1 MTDKAKEAR
10 QRAEALFR
18 KQEQATLEDA
28 ARGGRAAEAKA
39 TEERSAR
46 LKAARL
52 AHEAANKKA

>member
-1 MTDKAKEAR
+1 MTEKAKEAR

-18 KQEQATLEDA
+18 KQEHATREDA

-39 TEERSAR
+39 TEEKSAR

-52 AHEAANKKA
+52 AHEATNKQT